1 MKILILYNA
10 RSGHGRLNFKS
21 YLQAL
26 SELGAVAETRAIGAD
41 FNIASLITD
50 VQYFDRVVVAGGDG
64 TVSAVAG
71 LLQGTGKPI
80 LAYPGGTANI
90 LAHNLGIPGNAKELA
105 GLTLNGQPQATDL
118 GELEYIRSPRVIFR
132 HRFLRREILNTPVQT
147 QKIHFAIMAGT
158 GFAARLMSDAQGLK
172 AKLGQAAYWLSA
184 FWNLFPRRAEY
195 RIKLDGREIVTHGI
209 GILIINFDKIQFNL
223 KIMPYSRANDGKFF
237 VAVVTARS
245 LFGLLPVIWSAFCER
260 VGFKRWAVPEAME
273 IHQASCVE
281 VTSRHRQRLQF
292 DGELLPKSASFK
304 VRVLPAAALFIY
316 GNQESGHQ
324 PFATAGSIKK

>member
-1 MKILILYNA
+1 MKILILHNA

-26 SELGAVAETRAIGAD
+26 SELGAAAEIRALGTD
-41 FNIASLITD
+41 FNLKALLTD
-50 VQYFDRVVVAGGDG
+50 VDQFDRVVVAGGDG

-71 LLQGTGKPI
+71 FLQGSQKPI

-105 GLTLNGQPQATDL
+105 SLTLKGQPQASDL
-118 GELEYIRSPRVIFR
+118 GELEYMRRSPRAIFKN
-132 HRFLRREILNTPVQT
+132 RFLRRAVNPAPAPS

-158 GFAARLMSDAQGLK
+158 GFAARLMSDAEGLK
-172 AKLGQAAYWLSA
+172 ARLGQAAYWLSA
-184 FWNLFPRRAEY
+184 FWNLFPRLAEY
-195 RIKLDGREIVTHGI
+195 RIKLDGREVVTRGI

-223 KIMPYSRANDGKFF
+223 KIVPYSRANDGRFF
-237 VAVVTARS
+237 VVVVTARS

-260 VGFKRWAVPEAME
+260 IGFKRWAVPEIME
-273 IHQASCVE
+273 IHQASQVE
-281 VTSRHRQRLQF
+281 VTSRYRQRLQF

-304 VRVLPAAALFIY
+304 VRVLPAAAFFIY
-316 GNQESGHQ
+316 GDQALDTQAQQE
-324 PFATAGSIKK
+324 ILERR